1 MTNIPHLSIPARFRI
16 HRAGRWTLV
25 LALLVASPIPSSL
38 GHAHTAGASTA
49 AGPRVLTGSIDGAA
63 YKIEV
68 PAPWNGTLVLYSH
81 AMVFPGQPNP
91 ATDVGDP
98 RTGRWLLAHGYA
110 LAGSSFSR
118 IGWAVAQAF
127 HDQIALLDLFARRVG
142 PPQRTIAWGHSIGG
156 LITAGLVQKFPRRF
170 SGALP
175 MCGLLSGAVAF
186 NNQSLDSTFVFK
198 TLVAPTSRLQLV
210 HISNQDANSKLTA
223 RLLAAAQR
231 TPQGRARLALAA
243 AVADIPGWFDPAS
256 REPSSQDVAAQ
267 EHNQFLYE
275 NLDFGG
281 DAELEQ
287 RAGGNPSWNT
297 GVNYQ
302 DLLAHSTDQAEVQ
315 VLYRQA
321 GLSLAQ
327 DLRTLQR
334 APRIAADPR
343 AVRYVRQNIIFNG
356 RIQVPILTLHTTGD
370 GIVPVQNE
378 QAYASVVAAAGHGGL
393 LRQIFVHRAFH
404 CSFTPAETI
413 AAFQVLIQRMDTGQ
427 WADTAN
433 ARALNRAAAALG
445 AHLNVDALLFNPKGT
460 IPTAPAF
467 VPFQP
472 SPFLRPFDA
481 RSGQ

>member
-1 MTNIPHLSIPARFRI
+1 
-16 HRAGRWTLV
+16 
-25 LALLVASPIPSSL
+25 
-38 GHAHTAGASTA
+38 
-49 AGPRVLTGSIDGAA
+49 
-63 YKIEV
+63 
-68 PAPWNGTLVLYSH
+68 
-81 AMVFPGQPNP
+81 
-91 ATDVGDP
+91 
-98 RTGRWLLAHGYA
+98 
-110 LAGSSFSR
+110 
-118 IGWAVAQAF
+118 
-127 HDQIALLDLFARRVG
+127 
-142 PPQRTIAWGHSIGG
+142 
-156 LITAGLVQKFPRRF
+156 
-170 SGALP
+170 

-186 NNQSLDSTFVFK
+186 NNQSLDATFVFK

-210 HISNQDANSKLTA
+210 HISKQDANSKLTA

-231 TPQGRARLALAA
+231 TPRGRARLALAA

-256 REPSSQDVAAQ
+256 REPAPQNVAAQ

-287 RAGGNPSWNT
+287 RAGGNPSWNA

-302 DLLAHSTDQAEVQ
+302 DLLAHSTDLAEVQ
-315 VLYRQA
+315 ALYRQA

-327 DLRTLQR
+327 DFRTLQQ
-334 APRIAADPR
+334 APRIVADPR
-343 AVRYVRQNIIFNG
+343 AVPYLRQNIIFNG

-378 QAYASVVAAAGHGGL
+378 QAYASVVEATGHGSL

-413 AAFQVLIQRMDTGQ
+413 AAFQMLIQRMDTGR
-427 WADTAN
+427 WADSAN
-433 ARALNRAAAALG
+433 GRALNRAAAALG
-445 AHLNVDALLFNPKGT
+445 PQLNVEALLFNPKGT

-472 SPFLRPFDA
+472 PTFLRPFDS
-481 RSGQ
+481 RSLR